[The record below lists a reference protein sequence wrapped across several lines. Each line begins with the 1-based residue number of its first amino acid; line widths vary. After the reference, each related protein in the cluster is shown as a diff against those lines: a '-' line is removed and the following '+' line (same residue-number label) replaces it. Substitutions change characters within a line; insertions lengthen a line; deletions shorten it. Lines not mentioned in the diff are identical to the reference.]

1 MNFKKKIFL
10 PNYLNFSNKKLFS
23 TIRKARKDFNLSDPK
38 KLSYTFMTSL
48 SLILIFFMLPLAV
61 KFKKDINLNKVE
73 ITNKS
78 KTKFEKVLD
87 GEVLDKSAK
96 LDQGLDLKNLYEDVF
111 KTDELPTDTVRLNAS
126 TIEELFKETD
136 YNLEDVRETKLVKPI
151 RLSLLPEEMRKIE

>member
-1 MNFKKKIFL
+1 M
-10 PNYLNFSNKKLFS
+10 
-23 TIRKARKDFNLSDPK
+23 
-38 KLSYTFMTSL
+38 
-48 SLILIFFMLPLAV
+48 V
-61 KFKKDINLNKVE
+61 
-73 ITNKS
+73 TNKS

-151 RLSLLPEEMRKIE
+151 RLSLLPEEMKKIENTKKRKTLFFRVQRSDFNKNSKF